1 MNFSILVDMNLSPD
15 WVPFLQLHGHTAVHW
30 ATVGDIRALDPEIM
44 EWARNNGHIIL
55 THDLDFGTILAQ
67 THATG
72 PSVVLIRGE
81 ETFPTGLG
89 NAVVA
94 ALQQCAA
101 ELQAGALVV
110 VDTVRRR
117 IRILPI

>member
-15 WVPFLQLHGHTAVHW
+15 WVAFLQQHGHTAVHW
-30 ATVGDIRALDPEIM
+30 SAVGDIRALDPEIL
-44 EWARNNGHIIL
+44 EWARNNGHIVP

-72 PSVVLIRGE
+72 PSVVLVRGE
-81 ETFPTGLG
+81 DTFPAALG

-94 ALQQCAA
+94 ALKQC
-101 ELQAGALVV
+101 ETDLRSGALVV
-110 VDTVRRR
+110 VDAARNRV
-117 IRILPI
+117 RILPI